1 MIGIKGIQPKSPKP
15 ITKIIINFI
24 YGFSHVKRIKYLY
37 VSKKYC
43 NIFVINDF
51 VFWFIRK

>member
-24 YGFSHVKRIKYLY
+24 YGFSHVKRIKCSHVFKIYR
-37 VSKKYC
+37 
-43 NIFVINDF
+43 NIFVLNDF